1 RDGCADAT
9 DLQRGLRNACLEG
22 ADVEHDHQ
30 NTIQSR
36 IHRSLC
42 LWAVELHREF
52 AFKEKWKGDRPS
64 APDRRVASLYPWS
77 SPGIHQLGGIREEP
91 QPTPAELESRDEHG
105 SDGRGLGIAAGDCL
119 WRFRRTQDVDQKSR
133 IDREAP
139 PRLYLSTWLHGR
151 RSAYLPEHDS
161 AACRCGSGRCVS

>member
-36 IHRSLC
+36 LHRSLC
-42 LWAVELHREF
+42 LWAVELHREL
-52 AFKEKWKGDRPS
+52 AVKEKWKGDRPS

-77 SPGIHQLGGIREEP
+77 SPRIHQLGGIREEP

-105 SDGRGLGIAAGDCL
+105 SGARRIGIAAGNRFLRCL
-119 WRFRRTQDVDQKSR
+119 WAQDVDPKSR
-133 IDREAP
+133 IDRKAL

-151 RSAYLPEHDS
+151 RSADLPEHDS
-161 AACRCGSGRCVS
+161 TAR